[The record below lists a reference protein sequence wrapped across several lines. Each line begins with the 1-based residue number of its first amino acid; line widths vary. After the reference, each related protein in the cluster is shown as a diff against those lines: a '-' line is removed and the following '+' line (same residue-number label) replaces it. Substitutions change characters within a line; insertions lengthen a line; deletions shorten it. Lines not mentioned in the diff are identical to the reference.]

1 MKKPRKPHKPYILLN
16 SAMSLDGR
24 IGGINERIRFSN
36 QLDKERVHKLRADV
50 DAVMI
55 GVNTVLVDDPHLTVK
70 YAEGKNPVRIVV
82 DSSARTPPGARILN
96 EKAKTII
103 AVSDAAGKNNIEIL
117 RKYAE
122 VVIVENDRNNRINL
136 KKLLAIL
143 YEKGIKKILLEGG
156 GTLNR
161 SMLEEGLVDEIF
173 IAVAPVIVGGGV
185 NLVEG
190 NLVEKINLKFKD
202 LLMLEDRIVLHYT
215 I

>member
-24 IGGINERIRFSN
+24 IGCINERIRFSN
-36 QLDKERVHKLRADV
+36 QLDKERVHKLRTEV

>member
-36 QLDKERVHKLRADV
+36 QLDKERVHKLR
-50 DAVMI
+50 
-55 GVNTVLVDDPHLTVK
+55 NTVLVDDPHLTVK

-215 I
+215 IK